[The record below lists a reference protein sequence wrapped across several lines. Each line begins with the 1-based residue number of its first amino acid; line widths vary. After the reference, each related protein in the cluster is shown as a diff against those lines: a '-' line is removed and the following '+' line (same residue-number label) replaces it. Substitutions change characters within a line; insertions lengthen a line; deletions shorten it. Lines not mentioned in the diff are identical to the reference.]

1 MLVVSTGSGR
11 GVPSVHHRLFFRA
24 LKRMPFPSQDEDRTS
39 MIHTY
44 SKAIQVDTVVWVKQR
59 MRLLEVQEQFA
70 NRVALFEEFY
80 LPTDLGKHLRS

>member
-1 MLVVSTGSGR
+1 MLDLE

-44 SKAIQVDTVVWVKQR
+44 SKVIQVDTIFWVKQR
-59 MRLLEVQEQFA
+59 MRLLEVQEQYA

-80 LPTDLGKHLRS
+80 LPTNLGKHLRS